1 MSSRVTEI
9 GQLSIFR
16 DERLG
21 SGRFGSVFPGK
32 FKDIE
37 EEIAVKKMKKK
48 EVVIDFSLYRKVNGH
63 PNVIG
68 YYGTECSTDA
78 DEFM

>member
-1 MSSRVTEI
+1 MTEI
-9 GQLSIFR
+9 SRLSIFS

-32 FKDIE
+32 LKHVE

-48 EVVIDFSLYRKVNGH
+48 EVLVDFSLYRKADGH

-78 DEFM
+78 DELM